1 MTPSKSHGQLYDV
14 TVCSNYILHTFTSCG
29 EVTMSYLLWWTVD
42 VPILTIWQCSSS
54 MMILS
59 ATWLLACYM
68 YICWW
73 YRYLLEDWSGSIT
86 ASLHPVATKSA
97 TSRQGS
103 MVGEGGQWEG
113 RSVLIKVGSA
123 RVMDAGR
130 GRKGVWGR
138 EWSKKRRGGT
148 CGWWGKEEGVKGGY
162 NIPRYMYVVT
172 KIPIWKYA
180 CTVADLHWEDF
191 ALANSIIGE
200 IKLWKGVGG
209 VGTNFVLGGP
219 RCIGRGG
226 PI

>member
-14 TVCSNYILHTFTSCG
+14 TVCSNYIPHTFTSCG

-130 GRKGVWGR
+130 GGKGVWGR
-138 EWSKKRRGGT
+138 EWSKKRRYMWVMRKGRT
-148 CGWWGKEEGVKGGY
+148 SEGRVQYTQVHVCCNKAT
-162 NIPRYMYVVT
+162 NLKICMYSSW
-172 KIPIWKYA
+172 PSLRRF
-180 CTVADLHWEDF
+180 C
-191 ALANSIIGE
+191 N
-200 IKLWKGVGG
+200 
-209 VGTNFVLGGP
+209 
-219 RCIGRGG
+219 C
-226 PI
+226 